1 MDIFLNIC
9 ALVVVI
15 QVIRG
20 IWNWSTDIL
29 SVRQERDDLRKE
41 TQYLRKENENLRTGT
56 LLFRGLEVCP
66 LNEDRVELIFNG
78 GSIIFDYDWKLVGL
92 ESNPTCEKK

>member
-1 MDIFLNIC
+1 MFC

-20 IWNWSTDIL
+20 IWSWFTDIL
-29 SVRQERDDLRKE
+29 SGRQERDDLRKE

-92 ESNPTCEKK
+92 ESNSTCKKK